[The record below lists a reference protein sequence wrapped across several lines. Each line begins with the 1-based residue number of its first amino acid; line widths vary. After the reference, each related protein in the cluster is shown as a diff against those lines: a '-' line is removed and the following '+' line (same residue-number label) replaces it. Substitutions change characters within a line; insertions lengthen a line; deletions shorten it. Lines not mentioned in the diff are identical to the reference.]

1 MSAPEDEVTP
11 GFIDRRASSKP
22 DAQNEDE
29 KPDVNP
35 TTDKTLEQQLA
46 EAEEKAAG
54 YLASWQRSA
63 ADFQNYKRRN
73 EEERAE
79 LARIANVALIL
90 NILPLVDD
98 FERALQ
104 SVDARIAGLTWM
116 DGIRLIH
123 RKFQNL
129 LEMAGVSEIE
139 ADGQTFD
146 PNLHEAVTSAEGEE
160 GKVVAVVQKGYK
172 LGDRVIR
179 PAMVVVGKGS

>member
-63 ADFQNYKRRN
+63 ADFQNYKRRVEQER
-73 EEERAE
+73 EENSRF
-79 LARIANVALIL
+79 ANAAMVM
-90 NILPLVDD
+90 NILPLLDD
-98 FERALQ
+98 LERALQ
-104 SVDARIAGLTWM
+104 NVDYLAG
-116 DGIRLIH
+116 RH
-123 RKFQNL
+123 R
-129 LEMAGVSEIE
+129 
-139 ADGQTFD
+139 AD
-146 PNLHEAVTSAEGEE
+146 PPEVPSA
-160 GKVVAVVQKGYK
+160 A
-172 LGDRVIR
+172 
-179 PAMVVVGKGS
+179 